1 MAAKVSSSRV
11 DEAERS
17 TIDSVVVAEDT
28 TESVQIAA
36 DMGSGE
42 PDQPTY

>member
-28 TESVQIAA
+28 TEGVPTTEGE
-36 DMGSGE
+36 GSGQSNL
-42 PDQPTY
+42 PPC